1 MTWIKLE
8 NRIFLEDEVASV
20 QMEPQGSEGK
30 MLNVIL
36 KGGGTFTLIDDEAEY
51 VWEWFKKVSDV
62 GGNWT

>member
-20 QMEPQGSEGK
+20 QMDPQGSEGN
-30 MLNVIL
+30 MLNVIV
-36 KGGGTFTLIDDEAEY
+36 KGGGTVTLIDDEAEY

>member
-1 MTWIKLE
+1 MDT
-8 NRIFLEDEVASV
+8 
-20 QMEPQGSEGK
+20 QGSEGK